1 MSKIFTPS
9 ARDSKVCSMIVEAV
23 LENPGEKLV
32 LIIDGK
38 EFMLTDQ
45 LSKEFL
51 RLVSEVAKGNAVSI
65 DALDNLMTTQE
76 AADYLG
82 YSRPTLIKLLDEYKV
97 PISKVGKHRKIAF
110 EAVTSLQLQIQVN
123 RQQAIRDLQKLEVE
137 LGLLDLEE

>member
-1 MSKIFTPS
+1 
-9 ARDSKVCSMIVEAV
+9 MIVEAV

-110 EAVTSLQLQIQVN
+110 DAVTSLQLQIQVN

>member
-1 MSKIFTPS
+1 
-9 ARDSKVCSMIVEAV
+9 MIVEAV

>member
-1 MSKIFTPS
+1 
-9 ARDSKVCSMIVEAV
+9 MIVEAV

-38 EFMLTDQ
+38 EFKLTDQ
-45 LSKEFL
+45 LSKAFL
-51 RLVSEVAKGNAVSI
+51 RFVAEVAKGNSVSI
-65 DALDNLMTTQE
+65 EALDTLMTTQE

-97 PISKVGKHRKIAF
+97 PISKVGKHRRIAF
-110 EAVTSLQLQIQVN
+110 DAVTALQTQIQVN

-137 LGLLDLEE
+137 LGLLDIEE

>member
-1 MSKIFTPS
+1 
-9 ARDSKVCSMIVEAV
+9 MIVEAV

-38 EFMLTDQ
+38 EFKPSDQ
-45 LSKEFL
+45 LSKAFL
-51 RLVSEVAKGNAVSI
+51 RLVAEVAKGNSVSI
-65 DALDNLMTTQE
+65 EALDTLMTTQE

-110 EAVTSLQLQIQVN
+110 DAVTSLQLQIQVN

>member
-1 MSKIFTPS
+1 
-9 ARDSKVCSMIVEAV
+9 
-23 LENPGEKLV
+23 
-32 LIIDGK
+32 
-38 EFMLTDQ
+38 
-45 LSKEFL
+45 
-51 RLVSEVAKGNAVSI
+51 
-65 DALDNLMTTQE
+65 MTTQE

-110 EAVTSLQLQIQVN
+110 DAVTSLQLQIQVN

>member
-1 MSKIFTPS
+1 MSKIFIPS
-9 ARDSKVCSMIVEAV
+9 SRDIKVSSMIVEAV

-38 EFMLTDQ
+38 EFKPSDQ
-45 LSKEFL
+45 LSKAFL
-51 RLVSEVAKGNAVSI
+51 RLVAEVAKGNSVSI
-65 DALDNLMTTQE
+65 EALDTLMTTQE

-110 EAVTSLQLQIQVN
+110 DAVTSLQLQIQVN

>member
-1 MSKIFTPS
+1 
-9 ARDSKVCSMIVEAV
+9 MIVEAV

-45 LSKEFL
+45 LSKALL
-51 RLVSEVAKGNAVSI
+51 RLFSEVAKGNAVSI